1 MKIRSFR
8 LGDYAAI
15 TLIWRETG
23 LDNREA
29 ETLDDLAKQ
38 LAWDSE
44 LVLVAEVEQKVVGV
58 VVGTLD
64 GTRAYFYR
72 LAVDPNYQGHGV
84 GKELVQAL
92 EKRFRQRGATQ
103 VIVMLNQDKKEVMP
117 FYHSLGYEMQEYI
130 TLSKTLSKNQ

>member
-1 MKIRSFR
+1 MKVRSFR

-72 LAVDPNYQGHGV
+72 LAVDPNYQGLGV

-92 EKRFRQRGATQ
+92 ETRFRQRGATQ

-117 FYHSLGYEMQEYI
+117 FYYSLGYEMQEYI
-130 TLSKTLSKNQ
+130 TLSKTLSNK